1 MRKMREWG
9 GRGLLER
16 EGGRSGGMGGKR
28 EEIVKEVE
36 GYSLREEEGSMREL
50 MGEGRRLE
58 REREKGGER
67 KTKKERKRE
76 KERCSLEEG
85 IVSESME

>member
-1 MRKMREWG
+1 MGTCVRKMWEWG

-36 GYSLREEEGSMREL
+36 G
-50 MGEGRRLE
+50 
-58 REREKGGER
+58 
-67 KTKKERKRE
+67 
-76 KERCSLEEG
+76 
-85 IVSESME
+85 V